1 MANVTVRVD
10 RLNEVFDSDSRS
22 DSMIAES
29 FGISKQTISAWRN
42 GTRSPKKSKL
52 KEIADFYHKD
62 TLWFF
67 GFDDSAEEK
76 PVPEEEDEQIKEIIS
91 LLVGLSDQKKT
102 EAIRYIR
109 YLAASEE
116 GE

>member
-1 MANVTVRVD
+1 MANVTVRLD

-42 GTRSPKKSKL
+42 GTRSPKKNKL

-62 TLWFF
+62 IMWFF
-67 GFDDSAEEK
+67 GFDDQAEEK
-76 PVPEEEDEQIKEIIS
+76 PISQVEDERIKEIIS
-91 LLVGLSDQKKT
+91 LLSRASDQK
-102 EAIRYIR
+102 ID
-109 YLAASEE
+109 AALQIVRLVLNSEE